1 VEEVREERL
10 LLTFAKEFTHFFALI
25 LWLAA
30 VLAFVAEWSDPGQG
44 MATLGYAI
52 VGVIIING
60 LFSFWQQYHAQEAV
74 AALRNLLP
82 QQVKAMRDEGIKQ
95 IPASELV
102 PGDVIVLADGDAI
115 PADCRLL
122 EAFGVRVNNATITGE
137 PLPQARGSEPSTEDE
152 MQNSRNV
159 LLAGTTMVSGE
170 AKALVYATGMHSEF
184 GKLAHLTQATRATPS
199 PLKLVFII
207 LRRFIAMLS
216 ALIGAIFFLIGMWLG
231 LPFWQS
237 LIFAIGII
245 IANVPEGL
253 LPTVTLALAMAT
265 QRMAKRNILV
275 CHLPAVETLGST
287 TVICTDKTGTLT
299 RNRMTVEKVFSSG
312 IFYSPADAARSRGN
326 PLFEVAMY
334 CHNLKQGEQENK
346 QVLLGDPMEIALFEL
361 ARTAITANPGH
372 KRIDEIPFDTDR
384 KRLSVLYQ
392 TPGGGNVLYCKGA
405 LETVLPL
412 CTGIY
417 IDGEIRILDDANRR
431 RLIQA
436 QESMAEQ
443 GLRILALAYR
453 QIEPG
458 AARERQEGE
467 LTLCGL
473 VGIEDPP
480 RAEVPAAIVRCRDA
494 GIKVIMVTGDH
505 PRTAQAIALQI
516 GLARDPLVI
525 GGDELRRMSQ
535 IQLQLA
541 LDAKEVIFARVGADQ
556 KIGIVQALKNKG
568 EIVAVTGDG
577 VNDAPALKAAD
588 VGISMGISGTDVAK
602 ESADIILLD
611 DNFASIVAAIEEGRT
626 VFENIRK
633 FITYI
638 FTSLVPELIPY
649 LAFALFK
656 IPLPLTV
663 VQILAVDLGTNM
675 LPALA
680 LGAEAPRHDVMQRPP
695 RARSERLLSWPL
707 LLRAYLFLGLLEA
720 AAAMAAFFYVLHDG
734 EWRYGQPLAADSTL
748 YLQAT
753 TACLSTIIVM
763 QVMNVFLC
771 RHPRESVFR
780 FPWLGNRLL
789 LLGIALEITLILL
802 IVYAPLGNSLF
813 GTAPISIDVWLYAIP
828 FAFAMLALDELRKV
842 LLRRLSKLA

>member
-1 VEEVREERL
+1 RVEEVREERL

-30 VLAFVAEWSDPGQG
+30 ALAFVAEWNDPGQG

-52 VGVIIING
+52 VGVIVING
-60 LFSFWQQYHAQEAV
+60 LFSFWQQYHAREAV
-74 AALRNLLP
+74 AALRSLLP
-82 QQVKAMRDEGIKQ
+82 QQVKAMRDGVIKQ
-95 IPASELV
+95 TPASELV
-102 PGDVIVLADGDAI
+102 PGDIILLADGDAV
-115 PADCRLL
+115 PADCRLV

-137 PLPQARGSEPSTEDE
+137 PLPQARGSEPSREE
-152 MQNSRNV
+152 EVQNSRNV
-159 LLAGTTMVSGE
+159 LLAGTTQVSGE
-170 AKALVYATGMHSEF
+170 ARALVYATGMHTEF
-184 GKLAHLTQATRATPS
+184 GKLAHLTQATRAAPS
-199 PLKLVFII
+199 PLKLEIVR
-207 LRRFIAMLS
+207 LSRFIALLS
-216 ALIGAIFFLIGMWLG
+216 VLIGTIFFLVGMWLG

-237 LIFAIGII
+237 FIFAIGII

-265 QRMAKRNILV
+265 QRMAKRNILIR
-275 CHLPAVETLGST
+275 HLPAVETLGST

-312 IFYSPADAARSRGN
+312 TFYPPADAARLQGN
-326 PLFEVAMY
+326 PLFDVAMY
-334 CHNLKQGEQENK
+334 CHNLKQGEQK
-346 QVLLGDPMEIALFEL
+346 KKPVLLGDPMEIALFEL
-361 ARTAITANPGH
+361 ARTTITAEPGY

-384 KRLSVLYQ
+384 KRLSILYQ
-392 TPGGGNVLYCKGA
+392 TPGGNVLYCKGA

-412 CTGIY
+412 CTGVHVN
-417 IDGEIRILDDANRR
+417 GETRTLDDTNRQH
-431 RLIQA
+431 LA
-436 QESMAEQ
+436 EAEESMAEQ
-443 GLRILALAYR
+443 GLRVLALSYR
-453 QIEPG
+453 QIDPG
-458 AARERQEGE
+458 TAREHLEEG

-480 RAEVPAAIVRCRDA
+480 RTEVPAAIARCREA

-516 GLARDPLVI
+516 GLARNPLVI
-525 GGDELRRMSQ
+525 GGDELRRMSP

-541 LDAKEVIFARVGADQ
+541 LDAEEVIFARVGADQ
-556 KIGIVQALKNKG
+556 KIGIVQALKKKG

-577 VNDAPALKAAD
+577 VNDAPALRAAD

-633 FITYI
+633 FMTYI
-638 FTSLVPELIPY
+638 FTSLVPELVPY

-680 LGAEAPRHDVMQRPP
+680 LGAEAPHGDVMQKPP

-707 LLRAYLFLGLLEA
+707 LFRAYLFLGLLEA
-720 AAAMAAFFYVLHDG
+720 VAAMAAFFYVLHG
-734 EWRYGQPLAADSTL
+734 GGWHYGQPLAAGSTL

-771 RHPRESVFR
+771 R
-780 FPWLGNRLL
+780 
-789 LLGIALEITLILL
+789 
-802 IVYAPLGNSLF
+802 
-813 GTAPISIDVWLYAIP
+813 
-828 FAFAMLALDELRKV
+828 
-842 LLRRLSKLA
+842 

>member
-1 VEEVREERL
+1 
-10 LLTFAKEFTHFFALI
+10 
-25 LWLAA
+25 
-30 VLAFVAEWSDPGQG
+30 
-44 MATLGYAI
+44 
-52 VGVIIING
+52 
-60 LFSFWQQYHAQEAV
+60 
-74 AALRNLLP
+74 
-82 QQVKAMRDEGIKQ
+82 
-95 IPASELV
+95 
-102 PGDVIVLADGDAI
+102 
-115 PADCRLL
+115 
-122 EAFGVRVNNATITGE
+122 
-137 PLPQARGSEPSTEDE
+137 
-152 MQNSRNV
+152 
-159 LLAGTTMVSGE
+159 
-170 AKALVYATGMHSEF
+170 
-184 GKLAHLTQATRATPS
+184 
-199 PLKLVFII
+199 
-207 LRRFIAMLS
+207 
-216 ALIGAIFFLIGMWLG
+216 
-231 LPFWQS
+231 
-237 LIFAIGII
+237 
-245 IANVPEGL
+245 
-253 LPTVTLALAMAT
+253 
-265 QRMAKRNILV
+265 
-275 CHLPAVETLGST
+275 
-287 TVICTDKTGTLT
+287 
-299 RNRMTVEKVFSSG
+299 
-312 IFYSPADAARSRGN
+312 
-326 PLFEVAMY
+326 LFEVAMY

-392 TPGGGNVLYCKGA
+392 TPGGNVLYCKGA

-412 CTGIY
+412 CTSIY

-602 ESADIILLD
+602 EAADIILLD

-813 GTAPISIDVWLYAIP
+813 GNRTY
-828 FAFAMLALDELRKV
+828 KH
-842 LLRRLSKLA
+842 